1 MAEKQQQPTKIV
13 KPANK
18 WAERLRGRNRMAG
31 AAIGGVFLAGFL
43 GVSRPLGARI
53 DAANERLTK
62 AEMRASLAADVYEL
76 QKQAAQFEK
85 RLPHGVDVNDWT
97 RYFLEGIR
105 QQRVKVTRMDPRDI
119 VSMGPCK
126 AVSFQIEMEGD
137 FESLAKVVAGIENG
151 ERLTRID
158 RLYLMSPS
166 GTLIMSLTVRGLA
179 LDVPAAD
186 KEKDKGG
193 KTSPAPTTPVKDAR
207 PEGQG

>member
-1 MAEKQQQPTKIV
+1 MEKQQQSTKPLKPT
-13 KPANK
+13 NK
-18 WAERLRGRNRMAG
+18 WAERLRGRNRMAV

-97 RYFLEGIR
+97 QYFLEGIR
-105 QQRVKVTRMDPRDI
+105 LQRVKITRMDPRDI

-179 LDVPAAD
+179 LDVPNPND
-186 KEKDKGG
+186 KDKAMKTPGG
-193 KTSPAPTTPVKDAR
+193 PAAVPVKDAKA
-207 PEGQG
+207 EGRG